1 MSLESKLIVK
11 KLSGTLYV
19 VATPIGNLGDI
30 SKRAIET
37 LASVDGI
44 AAEDTRHSGRLLQ
57 HLGVS
62 TPMISLHE
70 HNEGQRV
77 VALLERVEN
86 GEKVALISDA
96 GTPLV
101 ADPGHRLVALARD
114 KGLTVEPIPGPCAVI
129 AALSASGLSCDRF
142 AFEGF
147 LSAKKSSRRTRL
159 SSLEKERRTLVF
171 YESPYRLV
179 EMMLDLKKVFGS
191 YRNAVIARELTK
203 LYESWYRGSLE
214 DLCEQISSEN
224 LKGEMVVV
232 VDGAPEIVADDA
244 PLADLLTILLDE
256 VPLKQAASI
265 AARISGE
272 SRNRLYQLA
281 LSLQSD
287 NGDRTV

>member
-1 MSLESKLIVK
+1 
-11 KLSGTLYV
+11 
-19 VATPIGNLGDI
+19 
-30 SKRAIET
+30 
-37 LASVDGI
+37 
-44 AAEDTRHSGRLLQ
+44 
-57 HLGVS
+57 
-62 TPMISLHE
+62 
-70 HNEGQRV
+70 
-77 VALLERVEN
+77 
-86 GEKVALISDA
+86 
-96 GTPLV
+96 
-101 ADPGHRLVALARD
+101 
-114 KGLTVEPIPGPCAVI
+114 
-129 AALSASGLSCDRF
+129 
-142 AFEGF
+142 
-147 LSAKKSSRRTRL
+147 
-159 SSLEKERRTLVF
+159 
-171 YESPYRLV
+171 
-179 EMMLDLKKVFGS
+179 MLDLKKVFGS

>member
-1 MSLESKLIVK
+1 MK

-37 LASVDGI
+37 LASVDVI

-70 HNEGQRV
+70 HNEDQRV
-77 VALLERVEN
+77 TALLERIEN

-142 AFEGF
+142 VFEGF
-147 LSAKKSSRRTRL
+147 LSAKKVAGEHDCRRW
-159 SSLEKERRTLVF
+159 
-171 YESPYRLV
+171 
-179 EMMLDLKKVFGS
+179 KKSDVHWCFT
-191 YRNAVIARELTK
+191 NHL
-203 LYESWYRGSLE
+203 
-214 DLCEQISSEN
+214 
-224 LKGEMVVV
+224 
-232 VDGAPEIVADDA
+232 IVW
-244 PLADLLTILLDE
+244 L
-256 VPLKQAASI
+256 
-265 AARISGE
+265 R
-272 SRNRLYQLA
+272 
-281 LSLQSD
+281 
-287 NGDRTV
+287 